1 MSFDFLNDEEK
12 APQQDILHR
21 SLPGWVS
28 ETNASLQAF
37 NAINSIKIE
46 KLEYILKNKR
56 SRAFR
61 TKKSY
66 QVKKSK
72 VAKIVEVTPQV
83 LFYLSTYSEELKS
96 FLDKVNDELEEKK
109 TKRLE
114 AKSEGV
120 REKPKAEVYE
130 KYKFYK
136 DALTQLQKN
145 NASDQVT
152 GAISR
157 MSFQTRKKLGL

>member
-1 MSFDFLNDEEK
+1 MSFEFLNDEEK

-21 SLPGWVS
+21 NLPDWVS
-28 ETNASLQAF
+28 EKNASLQAF
-37 NAINSIKIE
+37 DAISSIKIE
-46 KLEYILKNKR
+46 KLEYIRKNKR
-56 SRAFR
+56 FGAFR
-61 TKKSY
+61 TKKTY
-66 QVKKSK
+66 QVGTAEVSK
-72 VAKIVEVTPQV
+72 MVGVTPQA
-83 LFYLSTYSEELKS
+83 LFHTSTYSTNLKS
-96 FLDKVNDELEEKK
+96 FLDEVNKDLNEKK

-130 KYKFYK
+130 IYGFHK

-152 GAISR
+152 DAISR
-157 MSFQTRKKLGL
+157 MSLQTRKKLGL